1 MLLALTFTRP
11 QRGKEHLTV
20 WEAGIASM
28 AIGSDQDFPRTG
40 DVAVAVQAEPSRAGE
55 RRSSSTDTPEM
66 G

>member
-1 MLLALTFTRP
+1 
-11 QRGKEHLTV
+11 
-20 WEAGIASM
+20 M

-55 RRSSSTDTPEM
+55 RGSSSTDTPEM